1 MRKIVNMFICSIML
15 LGFWDLSDSEIF
27 AQQPVPDQQLLN
39 DIEILETVLDR
50 LISPDKA
57 PLQFFGA
64 TNSRGYY
71 LANYGVI
78 FNVNYSPFNRAMISL
93 DLNRTYKIGE
103 NNLIYIDTD
112 DEHNETTSEF
122 EKELEQL
129 KKSITRFLGTWAS
142 ALTELKSDEK
152 IAVIVDFNGWFSNL
166 AHEYDVNL
174 RQLVAAV
181 PISAIKDFR
190 KNNISDKEFALRIN
204 FDEIKSSDED
214 ISILSNVIETGLAHE
229 NKNAELG
236 LAGNVKGIHFK
247 GYGVIFFTDISYGA
261 NLYTRA
267 WSIYTDAAKKAKER
281 SLRIKNFSDE
291 QKDMSQNIEKVEQ
304 KLINLIS
311 NYGHNLR
318 SLQPDEWVE
327 IAINFKGMPVK
338 DKYSRSVL
346 KVRKKVIDD
355 YNRDAIKFDDFKK
368 QVNIIYY

>member
-1 MRKIVNMFICSIML
+1 MRQIVNMYVCLIML
-15 LGFWDLSDSEIF
+15 LGFFGLHNPEIF
-27 AQQPVPDQQLLN
+27 AQTPAPDQQLLN

-57 PLQFFGA
+57 QLQFFGA

-78 FNVNYSPFNRAMISL
+78 FNVNYSLFNRAIISL

-103 NNLIYIDTD
+103 NNLIYVDTTE
-112 DEHNETTSEF
+112 EHEKSSNEF

-129 KKSITRFLGTWAS
+129 KKSITRFLGTWTS
-142 ALTELKSDEK
+142 ALIELKPDEK
-152 IAVIVDFNGWFSNL
+152 ITVIVDFNGWFSNF
-166 AHEYDVNL
+166 ANEYDVNL
-174 RQLVAAV
+174 HQLVAAV
-181 PISAIKDFR
+181 PINDIKDYR
-190 KNNISDKEFALRIN
+190 KNNISDKGFARRIN
-204 FDEIKSSDED
+204 FDEIKSIDED
-214 ISILSNVIETGLAHE
+214 ISILSNVIETALAHE
-229 NKNAELG
+229 NKNVELG

-261 NLYTRA
+261 SLYTRA
-267 WSIYTDAAKKAKER
+267 WSIYTDAAKKAKRR
-281 SLRIKNFSDE
+281 SFTINNFSDE
-291 QKDMSQNIEKVEQ
+291 QKGISQDLEKIEQ

-318 SLQPDEWVE
+318 SLQPNEWVE

-368 QVNIIYY
+368 QVNILYY

>member
-1 MRKIVNMFICSIML
+1 MRKIVSMLVCLIYL
-15 LGFWDLSDSEIF
+15 LGFFGLDNPVIF

-50 LISPDKA
+50 LISPDKVQ
-57 PLQFFGA
+57 LQFFGA
-64 TNSRGYY
+64 TNSSGYY

-78 FNVNYSPFNRAMISL
+78 FNVNYSLFNRAMISL

-103 NNLIYIDTD
+103 NNLIYVDTD
-112 DEHNETTSEF
+112 EKHKESANEF

-129 KKSITRFLGTWAS
+129 KKSITRFLGTWTS
-142 ALTELKSDEK
+142 ALIKLKSDEK
-152 IAVIVDFNGWFSNL
+152 IAVIVDFNGWFSNF
-166 AHEYDVNL
+166 ANEYDVNL

-181 PISAIKDFR
+181 PINDIKDYR
-190 KNNISDKEFALRIN
+190 KNNISDKEFVRRIN

-214 ISILSNVIETGLAHE
+214 ISILSNVIETALAHE
-229 NKNAELG
+229 NKNVELG
-236 LAGNVKGIHFK
+236 LGGNVKGIHFK

-267 WSIYTDAAKKAKER
+267 WTIYTEAAKKAKGR
-281 SLRIKNFSDE
+281 SLTIRNFTDE
-291 QKDMSQNIEKVEQ
+291 QKDIGKDIEKVEQ
-304 KLINLIS
+304 KLIYLIS

-327 IAINFKGMPVK
+327 IAINFRGMPVK

-346 KVRKKVIDD
+346 KVRKKIIDE

-368 QVNIIYY
+368 QVNITYY